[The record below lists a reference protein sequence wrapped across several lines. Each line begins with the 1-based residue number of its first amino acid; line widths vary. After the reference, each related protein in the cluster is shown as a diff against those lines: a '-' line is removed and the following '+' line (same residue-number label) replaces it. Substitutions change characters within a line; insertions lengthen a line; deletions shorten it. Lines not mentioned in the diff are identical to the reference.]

1 MNKSAAKIV
10 ALVEAEIK
18 ESIGIT
24 KVNLHDVLAAV
35 AEIFEL
41 VRCEHC
47 SELEECCELDD
58 QGQCPSCQRDAAE
71 QADIMA
77 AQEGAY
83 RQAKGF

>member
-1 MNKSAAKIV
+1 MEKAISKII
-10 ALVEAEIK
+10 ALVEGEIK
-18 ESIGIT
+18 DASGNT
-24 KVNLHDVLAAV
+24 KVLLHDVLAA
-35 AEIFEL
+35 ITQTCDL

-58 QGQCPSCQRDAAE
+58 EGQCPSCQRDAAE